1 MRGQVLPIIRR
12 AYLPLLVVLMVA
24 VKRMPYSGCK
34 QAQVGGCKSALVRL
48 GLVWGSSVPG
58 LENIYA
64 LVIRLLV
71 SPYKI
76 YKMVIEDSR
85 DFLKIKWVVLGL

>member
-1 MRGQVLPIIRR
+1 MCGVKFFSVIRR

-48 GLVWGSSVPG
+48 GLVWDSI
-58 LENIYA
+58 LNFENIYY
-64 LVIRLLV
+64 LVDLLI
-71 SPYKI
+71 SP
-76 YKMVIEDSR
+76 D
-85 DFLKIKWVVLGL
+85 